1 MVRKVVWTKTAQQN
15 RKEIYTYWNNKNKS
29 TNYSNLLNNAIN
41 RTLKLLTE
49 YPRLGKSTK
58 IKNVRVKILK
68 DYLIIYEFNTKE
80 IIVLSI
86 WDTRQNPNKLNLK

>member
-1 MVRKVVWTKTAQQN
+1 MARKIVWTKTAQQN

-41 RTLKLLTE
+41 LSLKLLVK

-58 IKNVRVKILK
+58 IKNVRVKVLK

-80 IIVLSI
+80 IIILSI
-86 WDTRQNPNKLNLK
+86 WGTRQNPNKLNLK